1 MKIDSPV
8 VEKKE
13 AATKPAPAVEPTKS
27 EPPAPE
33 KVEPVKSDPPPVKPD
48 SQKPEPVKPDPPAEK
63 VEPPKPEPPAEKPAP
78 AMEPAKLEPPASD
91 KVEPVKSDPPPVE
104 KPDNMVHTPATVE
117 PVKSAPPPVEKSKTE
132 SEMKPPQVEPLA
144 LRKNSTDKEEGEKK
158 GELPGIVVGESESG
172 DVKSKESEKEEDGT
186 LSAAALPA
194 ERTTPRIIRDLKDL
208 PPGAD
213 YYLLDISPLP
223 PGIYSFLKGTFC
235 HLTLVL
241 K

>member
-1 MKIDSPV
+1 MKVDSPV

-13 AATKPAPAVEPTKS
+13 TATKPTPAVEPAKPQ
-27 EPPAPE
+27 PPAPE

-48 SQKPEPVKPDPPAEK
+48 PPADN
-63 VEPPKPEPPAEKPAP
+63 VEPLKPEPPAEKPAP
-78 AMEPAKLEPPASD
+78 AEPAKPEPAASD
-91 KVEPVKSDPPPVE
+91 KVAPVKSDHPPVE
-104 KPDNMVHTPATVE
+104 KPDNVVHVPATVE
-117 PVKSAPPPVEKSKTE
+117 PVKPDHPPVEKAKTE